1 MLKYLKKYWLFA
13 ILAPLFM
20 VGEVLA
26 DLVQPRLMSTI
37 VDEGVLGLSNNG
49 VGNLNLVLTEGLKMI
64 IFVIL
69 GGLSGILC
77 GVCSNIAS
85 QNFGNDLRKDAFKKI
100 MSFSFEQTDKFSTGS
115 LITRVTNDITQLQNF
130 IQMSMRGF
138 IRTFMLFAGG
148 IICMLSLNLS
158 FGAVIACALPLVIIC
173 VIYFLSKANPLFSR
187 LQQKLDNV
195 NNVMQENVSGF
206 RVVKAYVKEDY
217 EKERFG
223 KSNDDLVNTQLNV
236 LMIFSYMQ
244 PIMNIIL
251 NLSVV
256 AVIKVGGIQVAN
268 GSVTPG
274 NVMAA
279 ITYVTQSLNAVMR
292 MTNMFQ
298 TASRGIA
305 SGRRIN
311 EVLAC
316 EPSIKDGSFNA
327 TTSIKGKIE
336 FKNVTFAYPLT
347 GDKKILDNINLVIN
361 PGETIG
367 ILGETGCGK
376 TSLINLIPRFYDA
389 TEGEVKINGVNV
401 KNYSKEDIRNKVGIV
416 MQKAV
421 LFDGTIRDNMKW
433 GKENATDSEI
443 FDALEEAQA
452 LDFVKEKEG
461 VLDYHIAQGGRN
473 LSGGQRQRL
482 TIARAF
488 VKQPEILIL
497 DDSASALD
505 YATDARLR
513 KAISEMKNRPTTFIV
528 SQRTASLRSA
538 DRIIVLEDGE
548 VAGIGTHDE
557 LIKNCSVYV
566 EIYGTDGNKQAGG
579 AD

>member
-115 LITRVTNDITQLQNF
+115 LITRITNDITQLQNF

-158 FGAVIACALPLVIIC
+158 FGAVIACALPLVTIC
-173 VIYFLSKANPLFSR
+173 VIYFLSKANPLFSK

-256 AVIKVGGIQVAN
+256 AVIKVGA
-268 GSVTPG
+268 SLS
-274 NVMAA
+274 AA
-279 ITYVTQSLNAVMR
+279 ELLSICSLLEAAKRVKA
-292 MTNMFQ
+292 F
-298 TASRGIA
+298 SR
-305 SGRRIN
+305 SEKE
-311 EVLAC
+311 EVPDDSLTGFFT
-316 EPSIKDGSFNA
+316 E
-327 TTSIKGKIE
+327 IE
-336 FKNVTFAYPLT
+336 PLT
-347 GDKKILDNINLVIN
+347 PLYDEIKRCILAEDEIADDASSTLRSIRRSMRGMNDRIRAQMNNMINNSTTRSYLQDAVITMRDGRYCLPVKAEAKSQIPGMVHDQSSSGSTLFIEPMAVVNLNNEYKELLLKEKDEIEKILENLSNLTANFSEQIAADY
-361 PGETIG
+361 TILAELDF
-367 ILGETGCGK
+367 IFAKAAYAQT
-376 TSLINLIPRFYDA
+376 Y
-389 TEGEVKINGVNV
+389 NGVAPTFN
-401 KNYSKEDIRNKVGIV
+401 N
-416 MQKAV
+416 
-421 LFDGTIRDNMKW
+421 
-433 GKENATDSEI
+433 
-443 FDALEEAQA
+443 
-452 LDFVKEKEG
+452 EG
-461 VLDYHIAQGGRN
+461 
-473 LSGGQRQRL
+473 
-482 TIARAF
+482 
-488 VKQPEILIL
+488 
-497 DDSASALD
+497 
-505 YATDARLR
+505 
-513 KAISEMKNRPTTFIV
+513 
-528 SQRTASLRSA
+528 
-538 DRIIVLEDGE
+538 
-548 VAGIGTHDE
+548 
-557 LIKNCSVYV
+557 
-566 EIYGTDGNKQAGG
+566 
-579 AD
+579 